1 VLPTVA
7 DVLELDVVRRGSPR
21 VLTGAERLDAPVRW
35 VHVIELAEA
44 RHLLRGGELVL
55 TTGIA
60 LPPDAAGLT
69 RYVAGLAAAGVSA
82 VAVELGSRYVR
93 ELPAAL
99 VAAAAVHRLPLIMLQ
114 RETEFIAVTEAVHA
128 QILDARVAELRA
140 AERLHQVFTDLAVA
154 GASVDEV
161 VAQAS
166 ALAGVPVILA
176 DLAHRVLAC
185 SPAGRELEPL
195 LAGFAGRSRAVEVPG
210 RCDYDKAAG
219 WLVTK
224 VGQTAST
231 SPGTV
236 DWGRL
241 IFVFDAAPGPAEFVL
256 AERTAT
262 ALALARLVRAGR
274 AAETAARAH
283 ASVKGSTRP
292 GPDRAPWTE
301 LSAWTHRAGWTE
313 RASWT
318 NRQDELLDAHSRLL
332 ADLAGPGY
340 ADQADLE
347 ARINA
352 LGIPL
357 PGHQLQSLI
366 IAPGAAA
373 PGPGANPGPAALPRA
388 GAVPDLGLVAS
399 SLSAACRLS
408 STPAVVGILAT
419 GSGSGLGGLRVGG
432 LLVLPAEADPDQVLR
447 RVADSVRSAC
457 DGDLVIGAGPVV
469 PTVTE
474 ARAALHDADVAAS
487 ALMALGRRGGLDG
500 PRPAAAGRSA
510 ADRRHQETTRPFA
523 RLADLH
529 LPGLIYQ
536 LHDHPAL
543 LAFAEQELGP
553 LLRYDEAAGA
563 DLVRVLT
570 CYLRSGGNKAEAAQL
585 AGLARP
591 TLYERLRKIEQ
602 VLGRKLAIPESSLSL
617 HVALLAHPAP

>member
-1 VLPTVA
+1 MLPTVA

-21 VLTGAERLDAPVRW
+21 VLTAAERLDAPVRW

-195 LAGFAGRSRAVEVPG
+195 LAGFAGRSRAVTVPG
-210 RCDYDKAAG
+210 RCGYDKAAG
-219 WLVTK
+219 WLVAR

-231 SPGTV
+231 RPGTV

-241 IFVFDAAPGPAEFVL
+241 IFVFPAAPGPADFVL

-262 ALALARLVRAGR
+262 ALALARLVRAGQATGELQSLG
-274 AAETAARAH
+274 AAESTAAESLA
-283 ASVKGSTRP
+283 A
-292 GPDRAPWTE
+292 E
-301 LSAWTHRAGWTE
+301 SAV
-313 RASWT
+313 
-318 NRQDELLDAHSRLL
+318 L

-340 ADQADLE
+340 ANPADLE
-347 ARINA
+347 ARITA
-352 LGIPL
+352 LGVPL
-357 PGHQLQSLI
+357 AGHQLQ
-366 IAPGAAA
+366 AVVVAPADPGAWT
-373 PGPGANPGPAALPRA
+373 GAGGA
-388 GAVPDLGLVAS
+388 GDRRGA
-399 SLSAACRLS
+399 
-408 STPAVVGILAT
+408 
-419 GSGSGLGGLRVGG
+419 GGR
-432 LLVLPAEADPDQVLR
+432 LPAIR
-447 RVADSVRSAC
+447 
-457 DGDLVIGAGPVV
+457 GAGH
-469 PTVTE
+469 
-474 ARAALHDADVAAS
+474 RGAAQDRP
-487 ALMALGRRGGLDG
+487 GRR
-500 PRPAAAGRSA
+500 
-510 ADRRHQETTRPFA
+510 
-523 RLADLH
+523 
-529 LPGLIYQ
+529 PGW
-536 LHDHPAL
+536 
-543 LAFAEQELGP
+543 
-553 LLRYDEAAGA
+553 RAAGA
-563 DLVRVLT
+563 
-570 CYLRSGGNKAEAAQL
+570 
-585 AGLARP
+585 AR
-591 TLYERLRKIEQ
+591 R
-602 VLGRKLAIPESSLSL
+602 GRP
-617 HVALLAHPAP
+617 

>member
-99 VAAAAVHRLPLIMLQ
+99 VAAAAVHRLPLLMLQ

-210 RCDYDKAAG
+210 RCDYDNAAG

-231 SPGTV
+231 SPGTI

-241 IFVFDAAPGPAEFVL
+241 IFVFDAAPGPADFVL

-274 AAETAARAH
+274 AAETGTHAH
-283 ASVKGSTRP
+283 ASVKASMRA
-292 GPDRAPWTE
+292 GPDRPPWPAR
-301 LSAWTHRAGWTE
+301 SAWTDRTAWTAWTDRAAWTD
-313 RASWT
+313 
-318 NRQDELLDAHSRLL
+318 RQDELLDAHSRLL

-340 ADQADLE
+340 ADPADLE

-357 PGHQLQSLI
+357 PGHQLQPLI
-366 IAPGAAA
+366 IAPGAAV
-373 PGPGANPGPAALPRA
+373 PSAAA
-388 GAVPDLGLVAS
+388 ASDLGLVAG
-399 SLSAACRLS
+399 SLIATCRLTA
-408 STPAVVGILAT
+408 TPAVVGILAT
-419 GSGSGLGGLRVGG
+419 GAGSGSGGLRVGG

-469 PTVTE
+469 PAVAE

-487 ALMALGRRGGLDG
+487 ALMALDRRGGLDET
-500 PRPAAAGRSA
+500 RPAGTGRPA
-510 ADRRHQETTRPFA
+510 ADRRHPETMRPFA

-553 LLRYDEAAGA
+553 LLRYDEAAGT

-602 VLGRKLAIPESSLSL
+602 VLGRKLDLPESSLSL
-617 HVALLAHPAP
+617 HVALLAHPTP

>member
-1 VLPTVA
+1 MLPTVA

-21 VLTGAERLDAPVRW
+21 VLTAAERLDAPVRW
-35 VHVIELAEA
+35 VHVIELVQA

-60 LPPDAAGLT
+60 LPPDPAGLT
-69 RYVAGLAAAGVSA
+69 RYVAGLADAGVSA

-99 VAAAAVHRLPLIMLQ
+99 VAAAAAARLPLIMLQ

-154 GASVDEV
+154 GADVDEV

-176 DLAHRVLAC
+176 DLAHRVLAA

-195 LAGFAGRSRAVEVPG
+195 LAGFAGRSRAVTVPG
-210 RCDYDKAAG
+210 RCGYDKAAG
-219 WLVTK
+219 WLLAK
-224 VGQTAST
+224 VGQTAGT
-231 SPGTV
+231 EPGTV

-241 IFVFDAAPGPAEFVL
+241 IFVFPAAPGPADFVL

-274 AAETAARAH
+274 AAEAGIQARAG
-283 ASVKGSTRP
+283 AGAGAVA
-292 GPDRAPWTE
+292 GPDRAAWPDQAAWPDR
-301 LSAWTHRAGWTE
+301 SARTDA
-313 RASWT
+313 
-318 NRQDELLDAHSRLL
+318 QDELFAAHSRLL

-340 ADQADLE
+340 ADPADLE

-352 LGIPL
+352 LAIPL
-357 PGHQLQSLI
+357 PGHQLQPVV
-366 IAPGAAA
+366 IAPGTAAE
-373 PGPGANPGPAALPRA
+373 
-388 GAVPDLGLVAS
+388 PDLESVAD
-399 SLSAACRLS
+399 SLRAACHLI
-408 STPAVVGILAT
+408 STPAVVGTFAA
-419 GSGSGLGGLRVGG
+419 GSGSGSGSGSGGLRVGG
-432 LLVLPAEADPDQVLR
+432 LLALPAEADPDQVLR
-447 RVADSVRSAC
+447 RVANSVRSAR

-487 ALMALGRRGGLDG
+487 ALIALGQRGGIDG
-500 PRPAAAGRSA
+500 SRPPSTSPTA
-510 ADRRHQETTRPFA
+510 ADQMRAATNQVDQKQAETIRPIA
-523 RLADLH
+523 RLADLR
-529 LPGLIYQ
+529 LPGLLYQ
-536 LHDHPAL
+536 LRDHPAV
-543 LAFAEQELGP
+543 LAFAERELGP
-553 LLRYDEAAGA
+553 LLRHDEAAGA

-602 VLGRKLAIPESSLSL
+602 VLGRKLDSPDSQASL
-617 HVALLAHPAP
+617 HVALLAHPSLC